1 VEISMG
7 AFEYLALDKSG
18 KESKGLLEGDTPKHV
33 RQMLR
38 ERKLLPVKV
47 TEVRKKEARQKSSLT
62 VRRGLSATDL
72 ALLTRQL
79 ATLAQAGLPLEEAL
93 LAVSQQN
100 ENPRAQSII
109 LGVRSKV
116 MEGHSLADGLAD
128 YPDTFPRLYRATV
141 AAGEQSGHLDAVLE
155 RLAEFTE
162 SRQLLQ
168 AQVRNA
174 LIYPIALIVTAIAI
188 ISFMLA
194 YVVPKVVYIFE
205 NYDQELPILTRIM
218 IASSDFIRD
227 YWVVIIIVTIV
238 LVIGIRQLLKRPGPK
253 RKYHQMLLRIPL
265 VSRLTRG
272 INTARF
278 TQTLSILAGS
288 GVPILE
294 SLKISSQVIVNIP
307 MREAVEESSLRI
319 REGAM
324 ISKSLA
330 ASKLFPPMTTHLISS
345 GEASGRLEEMLARA
359 ATNQEREVDGLIS
372 TMLGVMQPL
381 LVIVMAAVVLMI
393 VLAILLPIF
402 ELNNLIQ

>member
-1 VEISMG
+1 MG
-7 AFEYLALDKSG
+7 AFEYVALNKAG

-38 ERKLLPVKV
+38 ERQLLPVKV
-47 TEVRKKEARQKSSLT
+47 TEVAQKESRRQGSLSL
-62 VRRGLSATDL
+62 RRGLSASEL

-79 ATLAQAGLPLEEAL
+79 ATLSQSGLPLEEAL

-100 ENPRAQSII
+100 ENPRAQSIL
-109 LGVRSKV
+109 LGVRSRV
-116 MEGHSLADGLAD
+116 MEGHSLADGLGD
-128 YPDTFPRLYRATV
+128 FPQAFPELYRATV

-162 SRQLLQ
+162 SRQILQ
-168 AQVRNA
+168 QQVRNA
-174 LIYPIALIVTAIAI
+174 LIYPIALVVTAVAI

-205 NYDQELPILTRIM
+205 NYDQQLPLLTRIM
-218 IASSDFIRD
+218 IGASDFIRD
-227 YWVVIIIVTIV
+227 YWLAIIGVVI
-238 LVIGIRQLLKRPGPK
+238 LLYFGLRQLLKKEGP
-253 RKYHQMLLRIPL
+253 RRRYDHLLLRLPI
-265 VSRLTRG
+265 VAKLTRG

-294 SLKISSQVIVNIP
+294 SLRIAAQVVVNMP
-307 MREAVEESSLRI
+307 MREAVEEAALRI

-324 ISKSLA
+324 ISSSLA

-345 GEASGRLEEMLARA
+345 GEASGKLEEMLSRA
-359 ATNQEREVDGLIS
+359 AINQEREVDGLIA
-372 TMLGVMQPL
+372 TLLGIMQPL
-381 LVIVMAAVVLMI
+381 LVIVMAFIVLLI

-402 ELNNLIQ
+402 EINNLIR

>member
-1 VEISMG
+1 MG
-7 AFEYLALDKSG
+7 AFEFVALDKSG

-33 RQMLR
+33 RQLLR
-38 ERKLLPVKV
+38 DRHLLPVSV
-47 TEVRKKEARQKSSLT
+47 TEVAKKESRRQANFSLRKGMT
-62 VRRGLSATDL
+62 ATEL
-72 ALLTRQL
+72 ALVTRQL

-100 ENPRAQSII
+100 ENPRTQSVL

-128 YPDTFPRLYRATV
+128 FPQAFPELYRATV
-141 AAGEQSGHLDAVLE
+141 SAGEQSGHLDMVLE

-162 SRQLLQ
+162 SRQQLQ
-168 AQVRNA
+168 QQIKNA
-174 LIYPIALIVTAIAI
+174 LIYPIALVVTAVSI

-205 NYDQELPILTRIM
+205 NYDQQLPLLTRIM
-218 IASSDFIRD
+218 IASSDFIRG
-227 YWVVIIIVTIV
+227 YWFVLIILIVA
-238 LVIGIRQLLKRPGPK
+238 LFFGIRRLLRNEGPK
-253 RKYHQMLLRIPL
+253 RKYHHLLLRLPI
-265 VSRLTRG
+265 VARLTRG

-294 SLKISSQVIVNIP
+294 SLRIAAQVVVNVP
-307 MREAVEESSLRI
+307 MREAVEEASLRI

-324 ISKSLA
+324 ISQSLA
-330 ASKLFPPMTTHLISS
+330 SSKLFPPMTTHLIAS
-345 GEASGRLEEMLARA
+345 GEASGKLEEMLARA
-359 ATNQEREVDGLIS
+359 AINQEREVDGLVS
-372 TMLGVMQPL
+372 TLLGIMQPL
-381 LVIVMAAVVLMI
+381 LVIVMAAIVLLI

-402 ELNNLIQ
+402 EINNLIR

>member
-1 VEISMG
+1 MG
-7 AFEYLALDKSG
+7 AFEFVALDKSG

-33 RQMLR
+33 RQILR
-38 ERKLLPVKV
+38 GRHLLPVSV
-47 TEVRKKEARQKSSLT
+47 TEVARKESGRQSSLSL
-62 VRRGLSATDL
+62 RRGLSASEL

-79 ATLAQAGLPLEEAL
+79 ATLSQAGLPLEEAL

-100 ENPRAQSII
+100 ENPRTKSVL
-109 LGVRSKV
+109 LGVRSRV

-128 YPDTFPRLYRATV
+128 FPQAFPELYRATV

-162 SRQLLQ
+162 TRQILQ
-168 AQVRNA
+168 QQVRNA
-174 LIYPIALIVTAIAI
+174 LIYPIALVVTAVGI

-205 NYDQELPILTRIM
+205 NYDQQLPLLTRIM
-218 IASSDFIRD
+218 IGASDFIRD
-227 YWVVIIIVTIV
+227 YWAV
-238 LVIGIRQLLKRPGPK
+238 LIIGIVATVFGIRRLLRKEGPK
-253 RKYHQMLLRIPL
+253 RRYHHLLLRLPV
-265 VSRLTRG
+265 VSKLTRG

-294 SLKISSQVIVNIP
+294 SLRIAAQVVVNVP
-307 MREAVEESSLRI
+307 MREAVEEASLRI

-324 ISKSLA
+324 ISRSLA
-330 ASKLFPPMTTHLISS
+330 ASRLFPPMTTHLISS
-345 GEASGRLEEMLARA
+345 GEASGRLEEMLHRA
-359 ATNQEREVDGLIS
+359 ATNQEREVDGLVA
-372 TMLGVMQPL
+372 TLLGIMQPL
-381 LVIVMAAVVLMI
+381 LVIVMAAVVLLI

-402 ELNNLIQ
+402 EINTLIS

>member
-1 VEISMG
+1 MG
-7 AFEYLALDKSG
+7 AFEYVALDKSG

-33 RQMLR
+33 RQLLR
-38 ERKLLPVKV
+38 ERSLLPVKV
-47 TEVRKKEARQKSSLT
+47 TEVAQKESKRQESFSL
-62 VRRGLSATDL
+62 RRGLSAGEL

-79 ATLAQAGLPLEEAL
+79 ATLSQSGLPLEEAL

-100 ENPRAQSII
+100 ENPRAQRIL
-109 LGVRSKV
+109 LGVRSRV
-116 MEGHSLADGLAD
+116 MEGHTLADGLGD
-128 YPDTFPRLYRATV
+128 FPQAFPELYRATV

-168 AQVRNA
+168 QQVRNA
-174 LIYPIALIVTAIAI
+174 LIYPIALVVTAVAI

-205 NYDQELPILTRIM
+205 NYDQQLPLLTRIM

-227 YWVVIIIVTIV
+227 YWFLLIAGVVIIVF
-238 LVIGIRQLLKRPGPK
+238 GIRQLLKKEGP
-253 RKYHQMLLRIPL
+253 RRRYDHMLLRTPI
-265 VSRLTRG
+265 VAKLTRG

-294 SLKISSQVIVNIP
+294 SLRIAAQVVVNIP
-307 MREAVEESSLRI
+307 MREAVEEAALRI
-319 REGAM
+319 REGGM
-324 ISKSLA
+324 ISRSLA
-330 ASKLFPPMTTHLISS
+330 ASKLFPPMTTHLIAS
-345 GEASGRLEEMLARA
+345 GETSGKLEEMLARA

-372 TMLGVMQPL
+372 TLLGIMQPL
-381 LVIVMAAVVLMI
+381 LVIVMAFIVLLI

-402 ELNNLIQ
+402 EINNLIR